1 MYTRNFHEIGSL
13 NNKNLYLII
22 LKTEKLK
29 VFLGLVSGK
38 DHLDDSEGL
47 PLLHPEMS
55 QNE

>member
-13 NNKNLYLII
+13 NNKNLYLIF

-38 DHLDDSEGL
+38 DHLDESED
-47 PLLHPEMS
+47 LLFAASLNVTE
-55 QNE
+55 